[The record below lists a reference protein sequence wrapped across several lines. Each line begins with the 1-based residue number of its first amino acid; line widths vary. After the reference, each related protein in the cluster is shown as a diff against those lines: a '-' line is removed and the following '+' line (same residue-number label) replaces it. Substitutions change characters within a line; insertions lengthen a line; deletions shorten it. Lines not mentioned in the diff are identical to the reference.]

1 MYKLEVQNTAFKGKR
16 FLFRDGLTVG
26 SGPTCTIRAQHHEL
40 EDVHVR
46 FFAAPTG
53 AAMVEVANEKAHLF
67 VNGKDVLRSELRHND
82 ELVVGP
88 LRFKVLDNSRQSST
102 TLRIDQLVEELDAH
116 KGEDIY
122 DFARED
128 LFYLITKDPS
138 LREAISF
145 TIPSK
150 DRFIDQAQV
159 FLTRLV
165 KQCSMDED
173 QVEGFMT
180 CAKELI
186 LNAHRHGHQFDE
198 SKVITLRY
206 RDLGER
212 LALTID
218 DQGAGFD
225 HKAMLEG
232 VRTKNAAQAARDR
245 YKAGGFGG
253 LGFQLVTKLVSDL
266 RYNDAGN
273 RVTFTLPKTK
283 GGSEGDAGGRPG

>member
-1 MYKLEVQNTAFKGKR
+1 MLMYKLEVQNTAFKGKR

-46 FFAAPTG
+46 FFVGKSG
-53 AAMVEVANEKAHLF
+53 AAMVEVANDKAHLF
-67 VNGKDVLRSELRHND
+67 VNGKDVLRSELRHSD

-88 LRFKVLDNSRQSST
+88 LRFKVLDNARQSST
-102 TLRIDQLVEELDAH
+102 SLRIDELVSELDAH
-116 KGEDIY
+116 KGEDLY

-128 LFYLITKDPS
+128 LFYLVTKDPS

-150 DRFIDQAQV
+150 DRFIEQAQV
-159 FLTRLV
+159 FLARIV
-165 KQCSMDED
+165 KQSSMDEEMVD
-173 QVEGFMT
+173 GFMT

-186 LNAHRHGHQFDE
+186 LNAHRHGHKYDE

-206 RDLGER
+206 RDLGTR

-218 DQGAGFD
+218 DQGQGFD
-225 HKAMLEG
+225 HKAMLEA
-232 VRTKNAAQAARDR
+232 VRTKNAAQAARER
-245 YKAGGFGG
+245 YKAGGIGG
-253 LGFQLVTKLVSDL
+253 LGFQLVTKLVADL
-266 RYNDAGN
+266 RYNDAGT
-273 RVTFTLPKTK
+273 RVTFTLPKTT
-283 GGSEGDAGGRPG
+283 GDDDGSADS